1 MLENR
6 KNRKKRPNRLLT
18 LTMVAT
24 QMGVTIFL
32 GASLGKYLD
41 ERYSML
47 KPWFTVSLTLFSLLV
62 SLFSVIKQVNKLN
75 NDEH

>member
-1 MLENR
+1 MPENKKNKR
-6 KNRKKRPNRLLT
+6 KQPSRFLT

-41 ERYSML
+41 ERYSTP
-47 KPWFTVSLTLFSLLV
+47 KPWFTISLTLFSLLV
-62 SLFSVIKQVNKLN
+62 SLYSVLKQVNKLN
-75 NDEH
+75 DDEH

>member
-1 MLENR
+1 MPENKKNKR
-6 KNRKKRPNRLLT
+6 KQPNRFLT

-41 ERYSML
+41 ERYSTP
-47 KPWFTVSLTLFSLLV
+47 KPWFTISLTLFSLLV
-62 SLFSVIKQVNKLN
+62 SLYSVLKQVNKLN
-75 NDEH
+75 DDEH

>member
-1 MLENR
+1 MPENKKNKR
-6 KNRKKRPNRLLT
+6 KQPNRLLT

-41 ERYSML
+41 ERYSTP
-47 KPWFTVSLTLFSLLV
+47 KPWFTISLTLFSLLV
-62 SLFSVIKQVNKLN
+62 SLYSVLKQVNKLN
-75 NDEH
+75 DDDH

>member
-1 MLENR
+1 MPENKKNKR
-6 KNRKKRPNRLLT
+6 KQPNRLLT

-41 ERYSML
+41 QRYSTP
-47 KPWFTVSLTLFSLLV
+47 KPWFTISLTLFSLLV
-62 SLFSVIKQVNKLN
+62 SLYSVLKQVNKLN
-75 NDEH
+75 DDEH

>member
-1 MLENR
+1 MPENKKNKR
-6 KNRKKRPNRLLT
+6 KQPSRFLT

-41 ERYSML
+41 ERYSTP
-47 KPWFTVSLTLFSLLV
+47 KPWFTISLTLFSLLI
-62 SLFSVIKQVNKLN
+62 SLYSVLKQVNRLN
-75 NDEH
+75 DDKH

>member
-1 MLENR
+1 MPENKKNKR
-6 KNRKKRPNRLLT
+6 KQPSRFLT

-41 ERYSML
+41 ERYSTP
-47 KPWFTVSLTLFSLLV
+47 KPWFTISLTLFSLLV
-62 SLFSVIKQVNKLN
+62 SLYSVLNQVNKLN
-75 NDEH
+75 DDEH

>member
-1 MLENR
+1 MPENKKNKR
-6 KNRKKRPNRLLT
+6 KQPNRLLT

-41 ERYSML
+41 ERYSTP
-47 KPWFTVSLTLFSLLV
+47 KPWFTISLTLFSLLV
-62 SLFSVIKQVNKLN
+62 SLYSVLKQANKLN
-75 NDEH
+75 DDEH

>member
-1 MLENR
+1 MPENKKNKR
-6 KNRKKRPNRLLT
+6 KQPNRLLT

-41 ERYSML
+41 ERYSTP
-47 KPWFTVSLTLFSLLV
+47 KPWFTIFLTLFSLLI
-62 SLFSVIKQVNKLN
+62 SLYSVLKQVNRLN
-75 NDEH
+75 DDEH

>member
-1 MLENR
+1 MPENKKNKR
-6 KNRKKRPNRLLT
+6 KQPNRLLT

-41 ERYSML
+41 ERYSTP
-47 KPWFTVSLTLFSLLV
+47 KPWFTISLTLFSLFV
-62 SLFSVIKQVNKLN
+62 SLYSVLKQVNKLN
-75 NDEH
+75 DDEH

>member
-1 MLENR
+1 MPENKKNKR
-6 KNRKKRPNRLLT
+6 KQPNRLLT

-41 ERYSML
+41 ERYSTP
-47 KPWFTVSLTLFSLLV
+47 KPWFTISLTLFSLLI
-62 SLFSVIKQVNKLN
+62 SLYSVLKQVNRLN
-75 NDEH
+75 DDKH

>member
-1 MLENR
+1 MPENKKNKR
-6 KNRKKRPNRLLT
+6 KQPNRLLT

-41 ERYSML
+41 ERYSTP
-47 KPWFTVSLTLFSLLV
+47 KPWFTISLTLFSLLV
-62 SLFSVIKQVNKLN
+62 SLYSVLKQVNKLN
-75 NDEH
+75 DDEH

>member
-1 MLENR
+1 MPENKKNKR
-6 KNRKKRPNRLLT
+6 KQPNRLLT

-41 ERYSML
+41 ERYSTP
-47 KPWFTVSLTLFSLLV
+47 KPWFTISLTLFSLLV
-62 SLFSVIKQVNKLN
+62 SLYSVLNQVNKLN
-75 NDEH
+75 DDEH

>member
-1 MLENR
+1 
-6 KNRKKRPNRLLT
+6 
-18 LTMVAT
+18 MVAT